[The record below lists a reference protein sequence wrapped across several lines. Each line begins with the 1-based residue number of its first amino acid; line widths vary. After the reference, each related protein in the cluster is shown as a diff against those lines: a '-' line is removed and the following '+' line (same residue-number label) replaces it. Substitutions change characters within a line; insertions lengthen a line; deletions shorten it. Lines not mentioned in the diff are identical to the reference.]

1 MSLKKLLVILLSC
14 LFLAQIARA
23 DVVKLRADHPTRYVV
38 VKGDTL
44 WDISAHF
51 LKDPWLWPKIWHIN
65 PEIKNP
71 HLIYPGD
78 VINLIF
84 VDGKPQLVLE
94 RKGRPLIKLSPT
106 GRVEELHTAIPTIP
120 ADAIRQFLQ
129 RPSIL
134 TKEEIDL
141 APYIVA
147 NDGGHLIT
155 GSDEKVYVRGL
166 EDSVITRY
174 NVIHEG
180 DAYRDMDGALLGYEA
195 LNVADG
201 RLVERGDPST
211 LYLKSTSREIL
222 IGDKVMPARDDA
234 EIDPYFTPTIPDV
247 EIKGRIIAVLDG
259 VSRIGQYHTVVL
271 NRGHKDD
278 LKVGDILATY
288 HAGESIEDPIGD
300 DHDEVTLP
308 NEQSGTLMIVR
319 VFERASYAL
328 VMRATRTIRIHDAV
342 RNPESGIGLGL

>member
-1 MSLKKLLVILLSC
+1 MSLKKLLVILVSC
-14 LFLAQIARA
+14 LFLIEVAAA
-23 DVVKLRADHPTRYVV
+23 DVVKLRADHPERYVV

-78 VINLIF
+78 VISLIF
-84 VDGKPQLVLE
+84 IDGKPQLRLE
-94 RKGRPLIKLSPT
+94 RKGRPVIKLSPT

-120 ADAIRQFLQ
+120 ADAIRQFLK

-134 TKEEIDL
+134 TKAELDK
-141 APYIVA
+141 APYILA

-166 EDSVITRY
+166 EDTVITRF
-174 NVIHEG
+174 NVVHEG
-180 DAYRDMDGALLGYEA
+180 DAYRDIDDEILGYEA
-195 LNVADG
+195 LSVADAK
-201 RLVERGDPST
+201 LVKRGDPST
-211 LYLKSTSREIL
+211 LYLKSASREIL
-222 IGDKVMPARDDA
+222 IGDKVLPARDDA
-234 EIDPYFTPTIPDV
+234 DIDPYFTPEIPDI
-247 EIKGRIIAVLDG
+247 EINGRIIAVLDG

-271 NRGHKDD
+271 NKGRRDHI
-278 LKVGDILATY
+278 KVGHILASY
-288 HAGESIEDPIGD
+288 QAGESIEDTIGEGHD
-300 DHDEVTLP
+300 DVTLP
-308 NEQSGTLMIVR
+308 NEQSGTLMVVR

-328 VMRATRTIRIHDAV
+328 VMRATRTIRINDEA
-342 RNPESGIGLGL
+342 RNPDSRDNL

>member
-1 MSLKKLLVILLSC
+1 MSLKKLLLSLIPCLL
-14 LFLAQIARA
+14 LAQAALA
-23 DVVKLRADHPTRYVV
+23 DVVKLRADHPQRYVV

-51 LKDPWLWPKIWHIN
+51 LQDPWLWPKIWHIN
-65 PEIKNP
+65 PEIRNP

-78 VINLIF
+78 VINLVF
-84 VDGKPQLVLE
+84 VDGKPQLQLE
-94 RKGRPLIKLSPT
+94 RKGRPLVKLSPT
-106 GRVEELHTAIPTIP
+106 GRVEELRTAIPTIP

-129 RPSIL
+129 RPSIM
-134 TKEEIDL
+134 TREELDR
-141 APYIVA
+141 APYIIA

-166 EDSVITRY
+166 EDSVVNRF
-174 NVIHEG
+174 NVVHEG
-180 DAYRDMDGALLGYEA
+180 DAYKDMDGELLGYEA

-211 LYLKSTSREIL
+211 LYLKTTNREIL
-222 IGDKVMPARDDA
+222 IGDKVIPARDDA
-234 EIDPYFTPTIPDV
+234 EIDPYFTPTIPSV
-247 EIKGRIIAVLDG
+247 EINGRIIAVLDG

-271 NRGHKDD
+271 NRGLRDN
-278 LKVGDILATY
+278 LKVGDILASY
-288 HAGESIEDPIGD
+288 QAGESIEDPIGD
-300 DHDEVTLP
+300 DHDRVTLP
-308 NEQSGTLMIVR
+308 NEQSGTLMVVR

-342 RNPESGIGLGL
+342 RNPENSRDL

>member
-1 MSLKKLLVILLSC
+1 MSLKKLLVSLISC
-14 LFLAQIARA
+14 LFLVQVAMA
-23 DVVKLRADHPTRYVV
+23 DVVKLRANHPERYVV

-51 LKDPWLWPKIWHIN
+51 LQDPWLWPKIWHIN

-78 VINLIF
+78 VINLVFI
-84 VDGKPQLVLE
+84 DGKPQLRLE
-94 RKGRPLIKLSPT
+94 RKGRPVVKLSPT
-106 GRVEELHTAIPTIP
+106 GRIEELHTAIPTIP
-120 ADAIRQFLQ
+120 ADAIRQFLK

-134 TKEEIDL
+134 TKEELDR

-147 NDGGHLIT
+147 NDGGHLIA
-155 GSDEKVYVRGL
+155 GSNEKVYVRGIQ
-166 EDSVITRY
+166 DSVINRY

-180 DAYRDMDGALLGYEA
+180 DAYRDTDGEILGYEA
-195 LNVADG
+195 LNVADA
-201 RLVERGDPST
+201 RLLERGDPST

-222 IGDKVMPARDDA
+222 IGDKVIPARDDT
-234 EIDPYFTPTIPDV
+234 EIDPYFTPTIPDI
-247 EIKGRIIAVLDG
+247 EINGSIIAVLDG

-271 NRGHKDD
+271 NRGRKDD
-278 LKVGDILATY
+278 IKVGDILASY
-288 HAGESIEDPIGD
+288 QAGESIQDPIGE

-308 NEQSGTLMIVR
+308 NEQSGTLMVVR

-328 VMRATRTIRIHDAV
+328 VMRATRTIRINDAV
-342 RNPESGIGLGL
+342 RNPTSVRNL